1 MPTFS
6 LLVFLPVPLPSTKN
20 FPLDRIFQIQ
30 IFGEAEN
37 SKEKMHFFL
46 KIFKKGI
53 DFMEMTRYNAY
64 LYEYVWEQEV

>member
-1 MPTFS
+1 M
-6 LLVFLPVPLPSTKN
+6 
-20 FPLDRIFQIQ
+20 Q

-46 KIFKKGI
+46 KIFKKGVA
-53 DFMEMTRYNAY
+53 FMEMTRYNAY